1 MDRCSNALTEV
12 NPLHMKEEM
21 LGSGNSSVVV
31 VER

>member
-1 MDRCSNALTEV
+1 MDRCSIALTEA

-31 VER
+31 ER